1 MFVLECRIKGN
12 LLLSMPRNHLWE
24 KRCMAPVISLKLN
37 VVIGLLLCT
46 ASYCF
51 EISRRKDSL
60 KFSLPDASRRKVF
73 PTFREITLSPSPGFA
88 GGLVEPKLI
97 SFGCAKPPAYL
108 ENGDRVNMWK

>member
-1 MFVLECRIKGN
+1 
-12 LLLSMPRNHLWE
+12 
-24 KRCMAPVISLKLN
+24 MAPVISLKLN